1 MFVNVALVKRNI
13 SIWSTGCRL
22 HSTDIDIDIDTD
34 NNWQHRASGTNYTIR
49 LTDLHTI
56 WATSLDFSMVS
67 IWSHRADATFQPE
80 FIMVF
85 LYGDRFVY
93 CMKKQMWK
101 KIWADP
107 IRSDDKNKNYISIYL
122 SLVLVFLWL
131 FFSFEIIEWSRQSL
145 QCGMLRCLIGNYSMF
160 AHFVWISF
168 SVFQILILTWISLN
182 LRPTER
188 FGICASAMDVCSVC
202 SVPNLNLTL
211 TKCYEAIAHSYINVF
226 NCVLAVYGRYDWLS
240 KVCCF

>member
-1 MFVNVALVKRNI
+1 
-13 SIWSTGCRL
+13 
-22 HSTDIDIDIDTD
+22 
-34 NNWQHRASGTNYTIR
+34 
-49 LTDLHTI
+49 
-56 WATSLDFSMVS
+56 MVS
-67 IWSHRADATFQPE
+67 IWLHRADATFQAKI
-80 FIMVF
+80 IMVF

-93 CMKKQMWK
+93 YMKKQMWTK
-101 KIWADP
+101 NWADP
-107 IRSDDKNKNYISIYL
+107 IRSDDKNKNYASIYL
-122 SLVLVFLWL
+122 SLVLVFFWL
-131 FFSFEIIEWSRQSL
+131 FFWFEIIEWSRQSL

-188 FGICASAMDVCSVC
+188 FGICANAMGVY

-211 TKCYEAIAHSYINVF
+211 TKCYEAIAHLYINVF

-240 KVCCF
+240 NVCCF